1 MPHSMS
7 ARIFLIFLA
16 LYSLLGMHFFM
27 HNQGG
32 SGLYLPFN
40 MVGWAFVSVLI
51 SIGIWHLTTIKQL
64 TLSRTQLWVL

>member
-27 HNQGG
+27 HNQG
-32 SGLYLPFN
+32 
-40 MVGWAFVSVLI
+40 
-51 SIGIWHLTTIKQL
+51 IGIYT
-64 TLSRTQLWVL
+64 S